1 MITPCHDRPVELT
14 AVVDVSC
21 PSRVNLPGAA
31 KARTIEQWL
40 KALADQFCTLN
51 PIGIR
56 GAKPCQILTTVPDP
70 NGGSMVEP
78 RSVLDALNCIPFKNA
93 NEGILFDG
101 SKVVIAPITSSVDK
115 LIQLKDGPQAIVPG
129 SFLVGT
135 SPTTWA
141 WKEGC
146 LPPCPSTGGLVLQS
160 TSAGGMQWGPLQPLG
175 VTCKAIQ
182 KALIDCIPKQTQFPD
197 RVIGLGGKDGDI
209 CNPVAASY
217 STCDVIR
224 TGLKTC
230 LTSKTGNPSEVVGF
244 DTDGNVFKYTLGSGL
259 SCVNMKTT
267 FPSVTSRATEV
278 YGVGSDGACSR
289 FTRECDVNFRAST
302 RAAIDSVSRTQL
314 ISDWRANSLYA
325 VMAQDYNLGSCA
337 GAFTPASTP
346 GGTSFYTIKT
356 EGRYAIEGS
365 SWVNVRFSASG
376 PGIIHSD
383 AVWAVISAIVVTKPT
398 GSNEYRLGESSDSI
412 DYIYDPSAAYTVN
425 NCTKGLTSV
434 GMDFFFSRTIIL
446 DLPAGSIISVPRARV
461 NPVHNASDISAT
473 VTIQTDGETTL
484 AITKLSSPSF

>member
-1 MITPCHDRPVELT
+1 M
-14 AVVDVSC
+14 AC

-56 GAKPCQILTTVPDP
+56 GSKPCQILTTVPDP

-78 RSVLDALNCIPFKNA
+78 RSVLDTLNCIPFKNA
-93 NEGILFDG
+93 GEGLLFDG
-101 SKVVIAPITSSVDK
+101 KRVIVAPITSSVDR
-115 LIQLKDGPQAIVPG
+115 LIQLRDGPGTIVPG
-129 SFLVGT
+129 AFLVGT

-141 WKEGC
+141 WKSGC
-146 LPPCPSTGGLVLQS
+146 LPPCPVSGGLVLQS
-160 TSAGGMQWGPLQPLG
+160 TSGGGMQWGPLQPLG
-175 VTCKAIQ
+175 VSCKAIQ
-182 KALIDCIPKQTQFPD
+182 KALIDCLPKQTQFPD

-259 SCVNMKTT
+259 SCVSMKTT
-267 FPSVTSRATEV
+267 FPLVSTRATEV

-289 FTRECDVNFRAST
+289 FDRECDASFRATT
-302 RAAIDSVSRTQL
+302 RPAIDVVSKTQL
-314 ISDWRANSLYA
+314 ISDWGTNSLYA

-337 GAFTPASTP
+337 GNFTIASTP
-346 GGTSFYTIKT
+346 GQNSFYTIAT
-356 EGRYAIEGS
+356 AGRYAIEGS
-365 SWVNVRFSASG
+365 SWVNVRFSPSG
-376 PGIIHSD
+376 VGVIHGD
-383 AVWAVISAIVVTKPT
+383 AVWAVISAIVVTKPS
-398 GSNEYRLGESSDSI
+398 GVNEYRLGESSDSI
-412 DYIYDPSAAYTVN
+412 DYIYDPGAAYTVN
-425 NCTKGLTSV
+425 NCTKGLTVV

-446 DLPAGSIISVPRARV
+446 DLPVGATISTPRARV

-473 VTIQTDGETTL
+473 VTIKNDGETTL
-484 AITKLSSPSF
+484 SITKLASPSF